1 MRELKLVK
9 NRVYTQRDMAKYNAK
24 FSPVLRQIV
33 KQAAKPSFYKLLTI
47 NMLNENTSSTPP
59 KIGLKRSKRPP
70 FIGLSAAFCLL
81 VCRSEQCKRRQTAT
95 LFTASYSLNNIKTHR
110 KRSLSTGKNTI
121 LGSEIESIYAL
132 IHV

>member
-9 NRVYTQRDMAKYNAK
+9 NRVYTQRDMVKYNAK
-24 FSPVLRQIV
+24 FSPVLRQMV

-47 NMLNENTSSTPP
+47 NMLNENTSDISP

-95 LFTASYSLNNIKTHR
+95 LFTASNSLGNIKTSL
-110 KRSLSTGKNTI
+110 KRPLSIEENII
-121 LGSEIESIYAL
+121 LASEISPAHAL